1 VPAVHPQE
9 QFAPVV
15 LNAGFAR
22 RLPPV
27 VLSRAA
33 AGLEPKL
40 PFLTAPPG
48 EPLRRKPDDQV
59 SFDRPAKDRAA
70 PAQM

>member
-1 VPAVHPQE
+1 V
-9 QFAPVV
+9 
-15 LNAGFAR
+15 NGGFAR

-33 AGLEPKL
+33 AGLDPKL
-40 PFLTAPPG
+40 PFLTVPPG

-59 SFDRPAKDRAA
+59 SFDLPAKDRAA